1 MDLRR
6 IEGKGETEA
15 MKYEHMTEG
24 IFLSRPNRF
33 IAMVEAEGS
42 QAKAHVKNTGRCREL
57 LIPGTKVFLQKHS
70 NPERKTKYSLIGVMK
85 GDVMVNMDSQA
96 PNHVVREWL
105 EQGGIYQNPDLI
117 AAERKYGGSRFDF
130 YIEGDGKKAF
140 VEVKGVTLEEE
151 GIARFPDAPTERGV
165 KHVKELMKCIEEGY
179 EAYIIFVIQ
188 MKGTWR
194 FEPNDKRHPEFG
206 TALREAGQAG
216 VHIQALDCRVGIA
229 SLVIYQPVP
238 VVLD

>member
-70 NPERKTKYSLIGVMK
+70 NPERKTKYSLIGVIK

-140 VEVKGVTLEEE
+140 VEVKGYSGGRRDCPVSGRADRT
-151 GIARFPDAPTERGV
+151 RRQT
-165 KHVKELMKCIEEGY
+165 C
-179 EAYIIFVIQ
+179 
-188 MKGTWR
+188 
-194 FEPNDKRHPEFG
+194 KRIDEMYRRR
-206 TALREAGQAG
+206 L
-216 VHIQALDCRVGIA
+216 
-229 SLVIYQPVP
+229 
-238 VVLD
+238 

>member
-1 MDLRR
+1 
-6 IEGKGETEA
+6 
-15 MKYEHMTEG
+15 MKYENIIEG
-24 IFLSRPNRF
+24 TFLSRPNRF

-85 GDVMVNMDSQA
+85 GDVIVNIDSQA

-105 EQGGIYQNPDLI
+105 EQGGIYQKPDLI
-117 AAERKYGGSRFDF
+117 AAERKYGNSRFDF
-130 YIEGDGKKAF
+130 YIEGEGRKAF

-179 EAYIIFVIQ
+179 EVYIIFVIQ
-188 MKGTWR
+188 MKGTIR

-206 TALREAGQAG
+206 AVLREAKQAG
-216 VHIQALDCRVGIA
+216 AAIQALDCIVGRD
-229 SLVIYQPVP
+229 SLKINQSVP
-238 VVLD
+238 VCFPS